1 MQAGEHR
8 RELVLVLSG
17 SCRLYYPRSV
27 GEERTTYFFFENH
40 LLGDYSGCL
49 TGQPSQFG
57 IQALTDTKPVV
68 FDEAVLRR
76 LYDERPV
83 YERFGRLVTEYR
95 PLDPSA
101 AALARG
107 ALPVAAGQRQ
117 DQDSGTHSAA
127 FGGQLPRRDTRFPEP
142 HPGAGG
148 APPDATVVAWPGAF
162 LSFCYRWKER
172 REEGGGFWG
181 VRF

>member
-27 GEERTTYFFFENH
+27 GEERTTYFFFENR
-40 LLGDYSGCL
+40 LLADYSGCL

-57 IQALTDTKPVV
+57 IQALTDTEPVA
-68 FDEAVLRR
+68 FDYAVLRR

-83 YERFGRLVTEYR
+83 YERFGRLVAEYR

-107 ALPVAAGQRQ
+107 ALPVSLLA
-117 DQDSGTHSAA
+117 SGKTKILERIPQHLLANYLGVTPVSLGRIRGRVA
-127 FGGQLPRRDTRFPEP
+127 RTRMRP
-142 HPGAGG
+142 
-148 APPDATVVAWPGAF
+148 
-162 LSFCYRWKER
+162 S
-172 REEGGGFWG
+172 
-181 VRF
+181 